1 MISNVVKYPDGT
13 EKLTR
18 TLETFKTLKRR
29 QLKIYLMQN
38 DKRFNSERADSLIDD
53 LLNMNILF
61 ETKGKNLALKK
72 NEERNNAT
80 IAAFW
85 VLLQFMNEHTE
96 FDLAR
101 YPSEIVFK
109 NEDDIVSEIV
119 VCEDDFLTKLDY
131 LSKRKKRESLA
142 QYYILLLSNTIEEID
157 DDLFPDVPF
166 TIITISAGNGDVPKL
181 MYHEIYT
188 GETKTQPPVQ
198 NNIEYESEE
207 YDEGYETGH

>member
-1 MISNVVKYPDGT
+1 MIGSIIKYPEGT
-13 EKLTR
+13 EKIVR
-18 TLETFKTLKRR
+18 TLEIFKTLKRR
-29 QLKIYLMQN
+29 QLKIYLMQS
-38 DKRFNSERADSLIDD
+38 DRRYNSERADSLIDE
-53 LLNMNILF
+53 LLERNILF
-61 ETKGKNLALKK
+61 ETKGNNLSLKK

-85 VLLQFMNEHTE
+85 VLLQFMNDHTE

-109 NEDDIVSEIV
+109 NEDDIVSEII
-119 VCEDDFLTKLDY
+119 VCESDFLEKLDY
-131 LSKRKKRESLA
+131 LSKRKKRENLA

-157 DDLFPDVPF
+157 DELFPDVPF
-166 TIITISAGNGDVPKL
+166 TVITISAANGDVPKL

-188 GETKTQPPVQ
+188 GETQTHHSVQ